1 MHTSRCQVIEGS
13 RGANKLNQTSVWLA
27 LLLAWTQTS
36 PSVMAQ
42 SAINEANASPAS
54 AQSAASGSAGSSAS
68 TSSSTSPASQA
79 AGEAAAETTVDE
91 VVQKALDAYGGK
103 MALQKMEKN
112 SIVYGE
118 QKLAA
123 DAGTTL
129 SYRNCRESI
138 RWRIDLDSTATGQ
151 KAAPN
156 QESAPPGS
164 PPRQTIL
171 AFDGVSGW
179 QSNGR
184 AVSDLST
191 EEVERLS
198 DQESRQP
205 FLLSHWQQQNYD
217 FKLRG
222 RTQYKQSPVF
232 AIDVTLPGQSAATT
246 LFLDQ
251 SNYLVVAIL
260 YDEKPS
266 GSIQKDSNQKTA
278 SVVVDYS
285 EYRPIGGTL
294 WPFKQVRYVDGET
307 ISETTLSNV
316 DTNAEVPD
324 SQFNRPDS
332 SGTVRLAKDIVVPF
346 DYSQREIIVKGHL
359 NDDDEVEFLFD
370 TGASDTLIDRRVAA
384 EHFLPKQGE
393 FDIKAISGVVSTQ
406 TSTVKRLEIG
416 HLIINDV
423 PVRII
428 DLSPQSKH
436 LGRPIAGIIGT
447 NVISKYLVTLDY
459 SKPSITFAD
468 LENGARPPN
477 AVPLP
482 FAVQQAPFVA
492 ALLNGKEPQ
501 LLLADTGAAF
511 NHLPF
516 AAARHYVGND
526 ANAMKHFTEG
536 TGLDGQPIRLGT
548 VNLDNVT
555 VSGFA
560 VRKVSFTYPF
570 KDPGASDSLTVSK
583 SKNVTRGGF
592 FQDAAAGILGNPFWN
607 NFIVTIDWKFQ
618 RLMLQNNPSF
628 KVRDEIERALNAG
641 DNALIL
647 KRDYR
652 TAELS
657 YQKAMI
663 AADNSGDPK
672 EQAKILGRLGNLRR
686 IMAKDLNR
694 PEHAKAAYDYFNKA
708 VEKAQQSKASEVQG
722 RVLAD
727 WSLLYSDNGQTREA
741 KQTIDRALL
750 MAPDDPNVNVDCAVQ
765 LYRSRMFPEM
775 QKYIEKALFLD
786 PDNWQA
792 LWYQVKL
799 SENFGDSTKVAAT
812 LKEIV
817 RYYPWS
823 TMAKDKLKSL
833 TAPALPITA
842 PANQSSHQ

>member
-1 MHTSRCQVIEGS
+1 MHTTSRKLICRASRLSGFRESAILVALSMAWLGDVPDVLARGS
-13 RGANKLNQTSVWLA
+13 VDDATTAAQTA
-27 LLLAWTQTS
+27 ATQTTQAA
-36 PSVMAQ
+36 AQ
-42 SAINEANASPAS
+42 STAG
-54 AQSAASGSAGSSAS
+54 AQPTAATA
-68 TSSSTSPASQA
+68 QA
-79 AGEAAAETTVDE
+79 AEPTLDE
-91 VVQKALDAYGGK
+91 ILTKALNAYGGK
-103 MALQKMEKN
+103 TALQKVEKN

-118 QKLAA
+118 QTLSA
-123 DAGTTL
+123 DAGHPL
-129 SYRNCRESI
+129 SYRNCRRSI
-138 RWRIDLDSTATGQ
+138 RWRIDLDSTIPAKG
-151 KAAPN
+151 AANPDEK
-156 QESAPPGS
+156 QSPGTS
-164 PPRQTIL
+164 RQTIL
-171 AFDGVSGW
+171 AFDGIAGW

-184 AVSDLST
+184 AISDLST

-198 DQESRQP
+198 DQELKQP
-205 FLLSHWQQQNYD
+205 FLLAHWHQQDYD

-222 RTQYKQSPVF
+222 RTQYKQAPVF
-232 AIDVTLPGQSAATT
+232 AIDVTMPAETSVTT
-246 LFLDQ
+246 LYLDQ
-251 SNYLVVAIL
+251 NNYLVVAIS
-260 YDEKPS
+260 YEEKPS
-266 GSIQKDSNQKTA
+266 SSIQKDGDQKT
-278 SVVVDYS
+278 SNVVVEYS

-294 WPFKQVRYVDGET
+294 WPCKQARYVDGET
-307 ISETTLSNV
+307 IAETTLSNV
-316 DTNAEVPD
+316 DLSADLPD

-332 SGTVRLAKDIVVPF
+332 GNAVRLSKEVVVPF

-359 NDDDEVEFLFD
+359 NDSEEAEFLFD

-393 FDIKAISGVVSTQ
+393 FDIQAISGVISTH
-406 TSTVKRLEIG
+406 TSTVKRLELG
-416 HLIINDV
+416 HLIVNDI
-423 PVRII
+423 PVRLI

-468 LENGARPPN
+468 LETAARPQN

-482 FAVQQAPFVA
+482 FAVQQAPFISA
-492 ALLNGKEPQ
+492 RLNGKEAQ
-501 LLLADTGAAF
+501 MLLADTGAAF

-516 AAARHYVGND
+516 SVARHYTSND
-526 ANAMKHFTEG
+526 PSAIKHFTEG

-548 VNLDNVT
+548 VTLDNVT

-560 VRKVSFTYPF
+560 VHKVTFTYPY
-570 KDPGASDSLTVSK
+570 KDPNSVESAPNGKGKGIS
-583 SKNVTRGGF
+583 RGGF
-592 FQDAAAGILGNPFWN
+592 FQDAASGILGNPFWN
-607 NFIVTIDWKFQ
+607 NFIVTIDWKYQ

-628 KVRDEIERALNAG
+628 KVRDEIERSLSAG

-694 PEHAKAAYDYFNKA
+694 PEHAKAAYDYFSKA
-708 VEKAQQSKASEVQG
+708 VEKAQQSKASDVQG

-741 KQTIDRALL
+741 KTTIDRALL

-765 LYRSRMFPEM
+765 LYRSHMFPEM

-799 SENFGDSTKVAAT
+799 SESFGDTTKTTAT
-812 LKEIV
+812 LKEII

-823 TMAKDKLKSL
+823 NLAKDKLKAL
-833 TAPALPITA
+833 TLPATPP
-842 PANQSSHQ
+842 PAQTQGQPGSPVHQ